1 MSAQSCHLKP
11 YAPTERV
18 DFARSIRRTA
28 RLTLLSVAGSAAIAG
43 TATAETTKV
52 AFMMPNA
59 QVSRYEEQDR
69 PNFERKV
76 KELCP
81 DCEVIYSNA
90 LGDATKQQQQFEA
103 AISNG
108 AKVIVMS
115 AVDTVAAQNLV
126 NVAKKANVVF
136 VAYGRSIS
144 DAPVDYFLS
153 GDDATAGKLQGESL
167 LEGLAQVGAKNATVV
182 VINGPPQDSVVGH
195 LKSGFQA
202 AVKGSGIKV
211 GREYDT
217 PDWSPEGAQK
227 EMDQAITALGR
238 DGFTGVYCS
247 NDGLASGAL
256 AAMKAAGIDPTKRP
270 ITGMDAETA
279 ALQRILAG
287 EQYMTVYWPLK
298 RVAEAAATIAMSVA
312 KGQKI
317 PDGVITG
324 TVNNGARDIPTFFVN
339 PLAVTKANMKATV
352 IADGFTKLENLCTA
366 DFASYCKAAGLT
378 N

>member
-1 MSAQSCHLKP
+1 LDVSPADGATLAVYLANSHP
-11 YAPTERV
+11 DDAP
-18 DFARSIRRTA
+18 A
-28 RLTLLSVAGSAAIAG
+28 
-43 TATAETTKV
+43 
-52 AFMMPNA
+52 
-59 QVSRYEEQDR
+59 
-69 PNFERKV
+69 V

-115 AVDTVAAQNLV
+115 SVDTVAAQNLV
-126 NVAKKANVVF
+126 NVAKKANVFF

-144 DAPVDYFLS
+144 DAPVDYLLS

-167 LEGLAQVGAKNATVV
+167 VGALQQEGKKNPPVV
-182 VINGPPQDSVVGH
+182 VINGSPQDSVVGH
-195 LKSGFQA
+195 LKSGFQEA
-202 AVKGSGIKV
+202 IKGSGITVAK
-211 GREYDT
+211 EYDT
-217 PDWSPEGAQK
+217 PDWSPEGAQR

-238 DGFTGVYCS
+238 DGFAGVYCS
-247 NDGLASGAL
+247 NDGLASGAI
-256 AAMKAAGIDPTKRP
+256 AAMKAAGVDPTTRP
-270 ITGMDAETA
+270 VTGMDSETS

-298 RVAEAAATIAMSVA
+298 RVAEAAATIAVSVA

-317 PDGVITG
+317 PDGIITG
-324 TVNNGARDIPTFFVN
+324 TVNNGARDIPTFFVK
-339 PLAVTKANMKATV
+339 PLAVTKSNMKATV
-352 IADGFTKLENLCTA
+352 IADGFTKLTSLCTK

-378 N
+378 E